1 MNLFNRWKGGG
12 GTNACICMG
21 THTGSQL
28 YYRTASWIITKLG
41 MDEVLMVPHMHKY
54 VLAIFA
60 QEQIQGE
67 AK

>member
-1 MNLFNRWKGGG
+1 MNLFNRWKGGC
-12 GTNACICMG
+12 TNACICMG
-21 THTGSQL
+21 THSQL

-41 MDEVLMVPHMHKY
+41 MDEVLMAPHMHKY